1 MTEDIRWK
9 QCFNNYLSALPT
21 LTEAVALAQQRP
33 LSKLEQ
39 QGLIQGF
46 EFTHELA
53 WNVLKDYLDA
63 QGFVGLIGS
72 KNATRQAFK
81 DALIQDGDAWMD
93 MIKARKP
100 IPTHEIRAAQAH
112 GGSNLRRAGA
122 IPCGRPGRVVRV
134 TCQGKLQTRFRH

>member
-9 QCFNNYLSALPT
+9 QRFNNYLKALQT
-21 LTEAVALAQQRP
+21 LAEAVELAQQRP
-33 LSKLEQ
+33 LTKLEQ

-72 KNATRQAFK
+72 RNATRQAFK
-81 DALIQDGDAWMD
+81 DVLIQDGEAWMD
-93 MIKARKP
+93 MIKARNLTSHTYNTDIAASIAGDILSRFYP
-100 IPTHEIRAAQAH
+100 AFTAMANTFAALGAQA
-112 GGSNLRRAGA
+112 SPDA
-122 IPCGRPGRVVRV
+122 
-134 TCQGKLQTRFRH
+134 

>member
-9 QCFNNYLSALPT
+9 QRFSNYRKALQT
-21 LTEAVALAQQRP
+21 LAEAVELTRQRP
-33 LSKLEQ
+33 LSNLEQ

-72 KNATRQAFK
+72 RNATRQAFK
-81 DALIQDGDAWMD
+81 DALIQDGEAWMD
-93 MIKARKP
+93 MIKARNLTSHTYNTA
-100 IPTHEIRAAQAH
+100 IAADIAADI
-112 GGSNLRRAGA
+112 L
-122 IPCGRPGRVVRV
+122 
-134 TCQGKLQTRFRH
+134 KRFYPAFAAMENTFAALSAKADPDA

>member
-9 QCFNNYLSALPT
+9 QRYNNFRNALQT

-53 WNVLKDYLDA
+53 WNVLKDYLEA

-72 KNATRQAFK
+72 RNATRQAFK
-81 DALIQDGDAWMD
+81 DALIQDGEAWMD
-93 MIKARKP
+93 MIKARNLTSHTYNTA
-100 IPTHEIRAAQAH
+100 IASEIAGDILSRFYPAFSAMANTFAALDATVDPD
-112 GGSNLRRAGA
+112 A
-122 IPCGRPGRVVRV
+122 
-134 TCQGKLQTRFRH
+134 

>member
-1 MTEDIRWK
+1 MTEDIRW
-9 QCFNNYLSALPT
+9 QRRFNNYLKALQT
-21 LTEAVALAQQRP
+21 LTEAVQLADKRP

-72 KNATRQAFK
+72 KNASRQAFK
-81 DALIQDGDAWMD
+81 DALIQDGEAWMD
-93 MIKARKP
+93 MIKARSLTLHTYNTDIAANIASDILTRFYP
-100 IPTHEIRAAQAH
+100 AFVAMAATFAARSAQADPD
-112 GGSNLRRAGA
+112 A
-122 IPCGRPGRVVRV
+122 
-134 TCQGKLQTRFRH
+134 

>member
-9 QCFNNYLSALPT
+9 QRFNNYLKALQT
-21 LTEAVALAQQRP
+21 LAEAVELAQQRP
-33 LSKLEQ
+33 LTKLEQ

-72 KNATRQAFK
+72 RNATRQAFK
-81 DALIQDGDAWMD
+81 EALIQDGEAWMD
-93 MIKARKP
+93 MIKAR
-100 IPTHEIRAAQAH
+100 
-112 GGSNLRRAGA
+112 NLTSHTRSEERR
-122 IPCGRPGRVVRV
+122 VRKE
-134 TCQGKLQTRFRH
+134 CRSRWSPYH